1 MKNWKTNLTAI
12 VIVFLIAIYFLNK
25 ITTEQFLTATT
36 FLTAL
41 GLFASK
47 DSDKNSQRIIGGSTP
62 PKDKDEK

>member
-47 DSDKNSQRIIGGSTP
+47 DSK
-62 PKDKDEK
+62 KE